1 MCAQFDGGQLYFD
14 GGVLLLRGTE
24 RGLGLAAVLASCM
37 KDERKPSSTTFS
49 LVDTIRARMFAIP
62 CGYEDYDD
70 LDLIIFT
77 TSSSAMCLVIASTN
91 GSEPMPGIKWAD
103 F

>member
-1 MCAQFDGGQLYFD
+1 MCAQFDGSQLYFD

-37 KDERKPSSTTFS
+37 KDQREPSSTTFS
-49 LVDTIRARMFAIP
+49 LVDTIRVCMFAIP
-62 CGYEDYDD
+62 CGYEDYDG
-70 LDLIIFT
+70 LDLIILT
-77 TSSSAMCLVIASTN
+77 SSSSAMCLVIGSTN
-91 GSEPMPGIKWAD
+91 GSESMPGIKWAG